1 VHLLVA
7 AVLAAERGVAL
18 VHEDV
23 AVAAERL
30 GAERAGVQR
39 VPPGLAQRLRVEEE
53 GAGHGRRHASVCC
66 SLAGLDL
73 LSLRTKRA
81 CWLRC
86 AALLDACA
94 ALESGQEGGKRVRA
108 CEFLCSGELGSQRS
122 RPGAYLSLRAEEN
135 DKRD

>member
-23 AVAAERL
+23 AVAAQRL

-53 GAGHGRRHASVCC
+53 GASHGRRHAS
-66 SLAGLDL
+66 SAALWLAISVSPDQ
-73 LSLRTKRA
+73 A

-94 ALESGQEGGKRVRA
+94 ALESGQEGGKRVSA

-122 RPGAYLSLRAEEN
+122 RPGAYLSLRAEEH